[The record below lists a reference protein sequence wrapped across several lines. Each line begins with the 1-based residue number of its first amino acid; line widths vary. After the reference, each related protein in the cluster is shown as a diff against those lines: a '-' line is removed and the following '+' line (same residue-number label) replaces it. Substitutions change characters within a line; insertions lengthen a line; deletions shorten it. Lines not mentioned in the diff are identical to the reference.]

1 MYGVWLVDWTRW
13 SCGTDIRL
21 WEVKLVLAV
30 ALTLTLI
37 VGGLVVG
44 AVLVLDRS
52 GRGSLS
58 IVAAVLRL
66 HMRGNT
72 VHVRR
77 RRQGLLAGEG
87 DLGRARGRLDVEVEL
102 VVRVGKG
109 LRCRGPGID
118 ERVAEVDAW
127 RRIHGQHEADGEM

>member
-13 SCGTDIRL
+13 SCGADIRL
-21 WEVKLVLAV
+21 WEVKLVLVLVLAV
-30 ALTLTLI
+30 ALTLTLTLI

-52 GRGSLS
+52 GRRFLS

-77 RRQGLLAGEG
+77 RRQGLLAGE
-87 DLGRARGRLDVEVEL
+87 
-102 VVRVGKG
+102 
-109 LRCRGPGID
+109 
-118 ERVAEVDAW
+118 
-127 RRIHGQHEADGEM
+127 